1 MKEKEGGVPWS
12 WLAPETYLA
21 LSCFLLC
28 KVCLLRRFCRPSAMV
43 GSEMRAWP
51 KFITSAT
58 IALAYSA
65 EAADV
70 VLLTSMYLGIGRSL
84 KVSLLALGS
93 LAMYRGL
100 VQVRRGDDSFERQ
113 CLTHFALPTYRCCL
127 YVSIIAFQTTP
138 PSAPGFARGVHFST
152 KGPVFHV
159 KVPFPQCP
167 CTATPHVQAGT
178 TPFAGMLGDRVN
190 RNYLVALGTLLWG
203 CFSAGFGLSQNYSQ
217 ARSNSCPGLP
227 QRSVSTAG
235 MYVLGDCVKQAY
247 LLALGSL
254 LVSTGGCCR
263 RAGTL
268 GLYCRALPDR
278 QTGHGCRA

>member
-1 MKEKEGGVPWS
+1 
-12 WLAPETYLA
+12 
-21 LSCFLLC
+21 
-28 KVCLLRRFCRPSAMV
+28 MV

-113 CLTHFALPTYRCCL
+113 CLTHLVLPTYLLLLVRLNNCL
-127 YVSIIAFQTTP
+127 SNNTT
-138 PSAPGFARGVHFST
+138 FST
-152 KGPVFHV
+152 WLRKGGSFLHERACISCEGALSTLSVYSRTACAGGHDALRRHAGRPSEPQLSSGAGHAPVGLLLRRLRAV
-159 KVPFPQCP
+159 ARLCAGALQLLSRPP
-167 CTATPHVQAGT
+167 ATPC
-178 TPFAGMLGDRVN
+178 VN
-190 RNYLVALGTLLWG
+190 CG
-203 CFSAGFGLSQNYSQ
+203 CV
-217 ARSNSCPGLP
+217 CPGRLREASLP
-227 QRSVSTAG
+227 AG
-235 MYVLGDCVKQAY
+235 AG
-247 LLALGSL
+247 GTL

-268 GLYCRALPDR
+268 GLHCRALPDR
-278 QTGHGCRA
+278 QTGHGCHAYQFSNTDSTSTPGSSWSQW